1 MKPFFAG
8 GERGCSRGPSLWSA
22 VLVALVAAGA
32 GCAEEAKPA
41 TPAAAGTST
50 ADTSTADTAGS
61 GDAALDVGADAAAD
75 TAADSGVSDAGGAD
89 AAVDP
94 FVAQLGG
101 ACPVEKRI
109 GRFEVLEDALYGSS
123 VAGNIADR
131 IDALQILVAQQTEGA
146 CTLWQRKAPTCTPSC
161 TGTQQCVRDQGCKP
175 FPAPLSTGTVTVTGL
190 VKPVVMQPKGSNL
203 DYFFTDF
210 DAAPAAVSSQL
221 QLTSPGAAA
230 AALSLQGL
238 GVPAIELV
246 NPNWKVTKGKPLSVQ
261 WKSHAGPWQIR
272 VALNVDQHGLSPVT
286 VLCETP
292 DTGSLTL
299 SANLIT
305 ALLNFGVSGA
315 ATATVER
322 RTADQ
327 QTVGQGCIELV
338 VASRVAAEAIAQ

>member
-1 MKPFFAG
+1 MSREFPYPPRVFRRNPLLSSAILVVLAAAAAACADDPAPTTVDGASDADSAG
-8 GERGCSRGPSLWSA
+8 NSDA
-22 VLVALVAAGA
+22 AAAADAGA
-32 GCAEEAKPA
+32 DSAAETVGGPDGLADTVAPD
-41 TPAAAGTST
+41 ST
-50 ADTSTADTAGS
+50 AD
-61 GDAALDVGADAAAD
+61 
-75 TAADSGVSDAGGAD
+75 
-89 AAVDP
+89 P
-94 FVAQLGG
+94 FAAQLAG
-101 ACPVEKRI
+101 ACAPEKRV

-123 VAGNIADR
+123 VAGNVADR

-146 CTLWQRKAPTCTPSC
+146 CTLWQRKAATCTPAC
-161 TGTQQCVRDQGCKP
+161 TGTQQCVRDQGCKA
-175 FPAPLSTGTVTVTGL
+175 FPAPLSTGAVTVAGL
-190 VKPVVMQPKGSNL
+190 VKPVVMQPKGANL

-210 DAAPAAVSSQL
+210 DAAPAAVSSKL
-221 QLTSPGAAA
+221 QLTSAGAAA

-246 NPNWKVTKGKPLSVQ
+246 NPKWTVTKGQALTVQ
-261 WKSHAGPWQIR
+261 WKTQPGPWQIR

-286 VLCETP
+286 VLCESP

-322 RTADQ
+322 RTADHQ
-327 QTVGQGCIELV
+327 DLAQGCVELI